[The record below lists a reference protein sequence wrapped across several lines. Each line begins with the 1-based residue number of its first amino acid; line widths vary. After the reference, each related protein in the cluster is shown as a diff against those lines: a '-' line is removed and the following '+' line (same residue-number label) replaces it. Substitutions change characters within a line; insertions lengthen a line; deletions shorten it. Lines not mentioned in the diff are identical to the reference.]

1 MPSWMRTLKTTGQR
15 HAVGLRV
22 CVGLALVAMV
32 GGVLQAAPT
41 KRSRKAR
48 GCVMTQDPTAMEQF
62 VSFLRAYHQAVSGAD
77 RGFVAAHTV
86 FPLPFA
92 SVSYDM
98 EAKAKRR
105 TLDSVD
111 ALLKEQETLL
121 WPVVLVPKTVDEL
134 TQLRRGEQKCSD
146 PQAPDVPDFAKGEP
160 AFVVSGCEVSLT
172 YLSNAC
178 ESETHLVTLRFV
190 RGETGWRLV
199 DRSVRLGTK

>member
-32 GGVLQAAPT
+32 GGVLQAAPA

-92 SVSYDM
+92 S
-98 EAKAKRR
+98 
-105 TLDSVD
+105 
-111 ALLKEQETLL
+111 
-121 WPVVLVPKTVDEL
+121 
-134 TQLRRGEQKCSD
+134 SD
-146 PQAPDVPDFAKGEP
+146 PWFWAQAPAIRAMLAITKNFFEIDFVMSAPSFCWTYPD
-160 AFVVSGCEVSLT
+160 
-172 YLSNAC
+172 
-178 ESETHLVTLRFV
+178 
-190 RGETGWRLV
+190 
-199 DRSVRLGTK
+199 